1 MNAQTALAR
10 PSGFGALAFGM
21 MLAVYFGALTLVSG
35 WSFTVSQFSE
45 FWYYIVPLA
54 AGFGIQVALYLQLR
68 QVISRSK
75 DTGTVL
81 AASGTTSTAAMISC
95 CAHYLTNVAPVLGAT
110 GLVAFAAQFQV
121 ELFWIGLAFN
131 AAGIGYVGNRLFNA
145 TKGHKM
151 ATDPVCGMT
160 VDPAKAAGEFAYKGT
175 KYHFCSKHCLHSF
188 QSDPARYVNKGAS
201 DAAPK
206 PASGQYTC
214 PMHPEI
220 VQQGPGSCPKCGMA
234 LVPMVP
240 VAPPAAEYTCPMHPE
255 VRSDRPGSCPKCG
268 MALVAVAAA
277 EEENAELRDMTRRF
291 RVSAVLSAPLVV
303 LAMAP
308 YFGFAE
314 PFGLAPKLRSLLEFA
329 LGTPVILWGGW
340 PFFRKF
346 ALSLRNRSPNM
357 YTLIGLG
364 VALAY
369 LFSLAAVFAP
379 GLFPS
384 EFRMH
389 GGEEVGA
396 YFEAAA
402 VIVTLVLLGEVMQL
416 RALGETSQAIRQL
429 LALAP
434 NTARRVEADG
444 REVEVPLSE
453 VQVGDRL
460 RVRPG
465 EKVPVDGTCVEG
477 SSNVDESM
485 VTGEPIPVP
494 KKPGDRV
501 TGATI
506 NGKGALIMRAERIG
520 ADTLLARIVHMVAQA
535 QRTRAPVQ
543 RLADLVAAYF
553 VQTVIGIAVIT
564 AIVWGFFGPQPALT
578 YAVVNAVAV
587 LIIACPCAVG
597 LATPISITVAM
608 GQGAL
613 NGILFRNA
621 EAVEK
626 LREVDTLVVDK
637 TGTLTLGRPELTD
650 FILSDSSIIEAD
662 ALQLIASLER
672 ASEHPLAQAIVKG
685 AEDRGAVLQPTENFE
700 SVTGQGVQGV
710 VAGRR
715 VAVGSRRFMEGYG
728 SVPQTLA
735 DKADA
740 LRAKGRTALY
750 AAIDARV
757 AAVIA
762 VADPIKE
769 TTLEA
774 VKALQSQGVRIVMLS
789 GDSRKTAEAVGRQL
803 GIEETIGEVLPEQKV
818 DKVKALQAAGR
829 VVAMAGD
836 GINDAPALA
845 QANVGIAM
853 GTGTDVAIES
863 AGVTLVKGDLRGIAK
878 AIRLSHATMR
888 NVKQNLFFAFA
899 YNALGVPIA
908 AGVLYPVFGLLLS
921 PIFAGAAMAL
931 SSFSVVT
938 NALRLRRVKL

>member
-1 MNAQTALAR
+1 M
-10 PSGFGALAFGM
+10 
-21 MLAVYFGALTLVSG
+21 AV
-35 WSFTVSQFSE
+35 
-45 FWYYIVPLA
+45 
-54 AGFGIQVALYLQLR
+54 
-68 QVISRSK
+68 
-75 DTGTVL
+75 
-81 AASGTTSTAAMISC
+81 
-95 CAHYLTNVAPVLGAT
+95 
-110 GLVAFAAQFQV
+110 
-121 ELFWIGLAFN
+121 
-131 AAGIGYVGNRLFNA
+131 
-145 TKGHKM
+145 
-151 ATDPVCGMT
+151 DPVCGMS
-160 VDPAKAAGEFAYKGT
+160 VQPAKA
-175 KYHFCSKHCLHSF
+175 
-188 QSDPARYVNKGAS
+188 
-201 DAAPK
+201 
-206 PASGQYTC
+206 QYGC

-220 VQQGPGSCPKCGMA
+220 VQSGPGACPKCGMA
-234 LVPMVP
+234 LVAL
-240 VAPPAAEYTCPMHPE
+240 APAAPAAAEYTCPMHPE
-255 VRSDRPGSCPKCG
+255 VRSATPGSCPKCG
-268 MALVAVAAA
+268 MALVPVAGA
-277 EEENAELRDMTRRF
+277 EEDGAELRDMTRRF
-291 RVSAVLSAPLVV
+291 WVSAALSLPL
-303 LAMAP
+303 LLIAMAP
-308 YFGFAE
+308 YFGVMRPLGLE
-314 PFGLAPKLRSLLEFA
+314 PHARGYVEFV

-346 ALSLRNRSPNM
+346 ALSLANRSPNM

-369 LFSLAAVFAP
+369 LYSLAAVFAP
-379 GLFPS
+379 GLFPT

-416 RALGETSQAIRQL
+416 RALGQTSQAIKQL

-434 NTARRVEADG
+434 NTALRLEADG
-444 REVEVPLSE
+444 REVEVPLAQ

-465 EKVPVDGTCVEG
+465 EKVPVDGTCLEG
-477 SSNVDESM
+477 SSNIDESM
-485 VTGEPIPVP
+485 ITGEPVPVP
-494 KKPGDRV
+494 KKAGDRV

-506 NGKGALIMRAERIG
+506 NGKGSLVIRAERVG

-553 VQTVIGIAVIT
+553 VQVVIAIAIVT
-564 AIVWGFFGPQPALT
+564 AIVWGFFGPAPALS

-637 TGTLTLGRPELTD
+637 TGTLTLGRPQLVDLAVEPG
-650 FILSDSSIIEAD
+650 IEAND
-662 ALQLIASLER
+662 ALRLIASLER

-685 AEDRGAVLQPTENFE
+685 AEARGLELQPVEDFE
-700 SVTGQGVQGV
+700 SVTGQGVQGA

-715 VAVGSRRFMEGYG
+715 VAVGSRRFMESLG
-728 SVPQTLA
+728 SVPQALA
-735 DKADA
+735 DKAEA
-740 LRAKGRTALY
+740 LRAQGKTAMY
-750 AAIDARV
+750 AATDGRV
-757 AAVIA
+757 AAVVA

-769 TTLEA
+769 TTPEA
-774 VKALQSQGVRIVMLS
+774 VTALRGEGVRVVMLS

-803 GIEETIGEVLPEQKV
+803 GIEQVIAEVLPEQKV
-818 DKVKALQAAGR
+818 ESIKALQSQGR
-829 VVAMAGD
+829 FVAMAGD

-845 QANVGIAM
+845 QAQVGVAM

-888 NVKQNLFFAFA
+888 NVKQNLFFAFV

-921 PIFAGAAMAL
+921 PIFAGAAMAM
-931 SSFSVVT
+931 SSVSVVT
-938 NALRLRRVKL
+938 NALRLRRARL

>member
-1 MNAQTALAR
+1 M
-10 PSGFGALAFGM
+10 
-21 MLAVYFGALTLVSG
+21 TL
-35 WSFTVSQFSE
+35 
-45 FWYYIVPLA
+45 
-54 AGFGIQVALYLQLR
+54 
-68 QVISRSK
+68 
-75 DTGTVL
+75 
-81 AASGTTSTAAMISC
+81 
-95 CAHYLTNVAPVLGAT
+95 
-110 GLVAFAAQFQV
+110 
-121 ELFWIGLAFN
+121 
-131 AAGIGYVGNRLFNA
+131 
-145 TKGHKM
+145 
-151 ATDPVCGMT
+151 DPVCGMK
-160 VDPAKAAGEFAYKGT
+160 VDPAKAAGSFDYQGKT
-175 KYHFCSKHCLHSF
+175 YFFCSPHCVAKF
-188 QSDPARYVNKGAS
+188 KSDPAKYAGGPQERAP
-201 DAAPK
+201 AAK
-206 PASGQYTC
+206 RSSAAGKYTC

-220 VQQGPGSCPKCGMA
+220 VQEGPGSCPKCGMA
-234 LVPMVP
+234 LEPMLP

-268 MALVAVAAA
+268 MALVPVAGA
-277 EEENAELRDMTRRF
+277 EEQNAELRDMTRRF

-308 YFGFAE
+308 FFGFAE
-314 PFGLAPKLRSLLEFA
+314 PFGLAPKIRAYLEFI

-346 ALSLRNRSPNM
+346 ALSVRNRSPNM

-416 RALGETSQAIRQL
+416 RALGQTSQAIRQL

-444 REVEVPLSE
+444 REVEVPLNE

-465 EKVPVDGTCVEG
+465 EKVPVDGTCLEG

-494 KKPGDRV
+494 KKAGDRV

-520 ADTLLARIVHMVAQA
+520 ADTLLAQIVHMVAQA

-553 VQTVIGIAVIT
+553 VQTVIAIAVVT
-564 AIVWGFFGPQPALT
+564 AIVWGFWGPQPALT
-578 YAVVNAVAV
+578 YALVNAVAV

-637 TGTLTLGRPELTD
+637 TGTLTLGRPKLVD
-650 FILSDSSIIEAD
+650 LMIEPGFDEAE
-662 ALQLIASLER
+662 ALRAIASLER
-672 ASEHPLAQAIVKG
+672 ASEHPLAQAIVNG
-685 AEDRGAVLQPTENFE
+685 AEERGAILQAAENFE

-728 SVPQTLA
+728 SVPQALA

-740 LRAKGRTALY
+740 LRAKGKTAMY
-750 AAIDARV
+750 AAIDGRV

-774 VKALQSQGVRIVMLS
+774 VRALQAEGVRIVMLS
-789 GDSRKTAEAVGRQL
+789 GDSRQTAEAVGRQL

-818 DKVKALQAAGR
+818 EKIKALQAAGR
-829 VVAMAGD
+829 FIAMAGD

-908 AGVLYPVFGLLLS
+908 AGVLYPVFGVLLS